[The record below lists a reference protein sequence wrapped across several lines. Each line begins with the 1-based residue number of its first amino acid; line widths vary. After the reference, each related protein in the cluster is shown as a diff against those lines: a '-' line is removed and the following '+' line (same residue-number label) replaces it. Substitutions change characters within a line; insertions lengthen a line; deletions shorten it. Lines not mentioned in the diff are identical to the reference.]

1 MRAVRF
7 PSLVQ
12 RNHHGSTRHTLP
24 SVCWAAAGGNSTV
37 LWHFQ
42 IILLGNVRERDQVA
56 EGRTERENETNSWK
70 SLRLASAVLLLS
82 SPAWQRARGLC
93 RCRCDHSC
101 AVLGLVPHCHGAGA
115 PPCHRNPSAGTGAAA
130 SV

>member
-1 MRAVRF
+1 MQVCGVRAVRF

-42 IILLGNVRERDQVA
+42 IILLGNVRERPSSGGQNRKGKRDKFLGVSATCFSCAPPVLACMA
-56 EGRTERENETNSWK
+56 EGSG
-70 SLRLASAVLLLS
+70 S
-82 SPAWQRARGLC
+82 
-93 RCRCDHSC
+93 
-101 AVLGLVPHCHGAGA
+101 VPV
-115 PPCHRNPSAGTGAAA
+115 PL
-130 SV
+130 